1 MSTQTPSRSQ
11 ASGAPRQPTT
21 GKPLIRI
28 VIGFGVLAIVT
39 SLVGVV
45 LSGASYVPAPAGLPD
60 TGPVVTWLLPASSA
74 LVFAAAMATVGW
86 LLLAGFLDP
95 ALGKKTVSARG
106 RRSLLRASAA
116 AAIWCLSALASAF
129 LTLAYI
135 LGIPLTEAMSPNI
148 FATYAWD
155 VEDVRALLITAV
167 LAAVV
172 SIGSLLTVELRRVTI
187 WLALALAAIATP
199 ATAGHAAGLGDHSLA
214 LTNSVVHAVTASIWV
229 GGLIA
234 LGALVWPRAE
244 DISIAAQRFGYLA
257 IASVILLTLSGL
269 GNAYVRLGAPSDLVT
284 SGYGRLVLM
293 KAALLIVLIAIAS
306 WIRQR
311 LLPRLTGDGARRTF
325 AKVAVLELGLMA
337 VATGLGVA
345 LSLTEP
351 TRVEIEFATQGEALL
366 GFAFPPSPTAT
377 SVLFGWDFDILFF
390 TLGVAACVFYVMGTR
405 RLKARGDHWPV
416 LRTVSWFVGWGIFI
430 WTTNAGISI
439 YSQVSVGL
447 HMVQHMTIVMM
458 VPIFLVLAGPVTL
471 ALRAIKP
478 SPTGGRGPR
487 ELIMSGL
494 HSKIAI
500 FFTNPLIILGI
511 YVSGLYGLYLTD
523 LFGFLMSSHIGHIF
537 MTVHFLVSGLLLYY
551 VVVGIDPK
559 PKPLPHWARMMLVL
573 TAIVLHA
580 FFAVAL
586 MSTPTVVGANWFSL
600 VQPEWLVDPVKD
612 SVLGGQVAWGVG
624 EIPSVLLLL
633 IIGVQW
639 SRSDER
645 ESKRRDRFT
654 DAHGDREMDDYN
666 AYLAALNDRASR
678 RR

>member
-1 MSTQTPSRSQ
+1 VSTHTPSRSQ
-11 ASGAPRQPTT
+11 TAGAPRNPAT
-21 GKPLIRI
+21 GKPLVR
-28 VIGFGVLAIVT
+28 VVVGFGLLAIVS
-39 SLVGVV
+39 SLIGVI
-45 LSGASYVPAPAGLPD
+45 LSGASYVPPPAGLPD

-95 ALGKKTVSARG
+95 ALGKKTVSTRG

-116 AAIWCLSALASAF
+116 AAIWCVSALASAS

-135 LGIPLTEAMSPNI
+135 LGIPLVEAISPSI
-148 FATYAWD
+148 FLTYAWD
-155 VEDVRALLITAV
+155 VEDVRALLIAAV

-172 SIGSLLTVELRRVTI
+172 SIGSLLSVELRRVTI
-187 WLALALAAIATP
+187 WLVLALAAIGAP

-214 LTNSVVHAVTASIWV
+214 LTNSVLHAVTASVWV

-234 LGALVWPRAE
+234 LGALVWPRVE
-244 DISIAAQRFGYLA
+244 DVSIAAQRFGHLA
-257 IASVILLTLSGL
+257 MASVILLTVSGL

-293 KAALLIVLIAIAS
+293 KVALLIVLVATAS
-306 WIRQR
+306 WMRSR
-311 LLPRLTGDGARRTF
+311 LLPKLTGDGARRTF
-325 AKVAVLELGLMA
+325 AKVAFLELGLMA

-345 LSLTEP
+345 LSMTNP

-366 GFAFPPSPTAT
+366 GFEFPASPTIT
-377 SVLFGWDFDILFF
+377 SVLFGWDFDLLFF
-390 TLGVAACVFYVMGTR
+390 SLGVAACVFYAMGTH
-405 RLKARGDHWPV
+405 RLKARGDKWP
-416 LRTVSWFVGWGIFI
+416 LLQTISWFVGWGIFI
-430 WTTNAGISI
+430 WTTNSGISI

-447 HMVQHMTIVMM
+447 HMIQHMTIVMM
-458 VPIFLVLAGPVTL
+458 VPIFLVLASPVTL

-487 ELIMSGL
+487 ELIMTGL

-500 FFTNPLIILGI
+500 FFTNPLIILTI

-537 MTVHFLVSGLLLYY
+537 MTIHFLVSGLLLSY
-551 VVVGIDPK
+551 VVVGTDPK
-559 PKPLPHWARMMLVL
+559 PKPLPYWARMMLVL

-580 FFAVAL
+580 FFAIAL

-600 VQPEWLVDPVKD
+600 VQPEWLVDPVRD
-612 SVLGGQVAWGVG
+612 SVIGGQIAWGIG

-645 ESKRRDRFT
+645 ESTRRDRFT
-654 DAHGDREMDDYN
+654 DSHGDREMDDYN
-666 AYLAALNDRASR
+666 AYLSALNDRAKR
-678 RR
+678 D

>member
-1 MSTQTPSRSQ
+1 MSTHTPSRSQ
-11 ASGAPRQPTT
+11 TAGAPSNPAT
-21 GKPLIRI
+21 GKPLVRV
-28 VIGFGVLAIVT
+28 VIGFGVLAIVM
-39 SLVGVV
+39 SLVGVI
-45 LSGASYVPAPAGLPD
+45 LSGASYVAPPAGLPD
-60 TGPVVTWLLPASSA
+60 AGPIVTWLLPASSA

-95 ALGKKTVSARG
+95 ALGKKTVSTRG
-106 RRSLLRASAA
+106 RRALLRASAA
-116 AAIWCLSALASAF
+116 SAIWCVAALGSAF

-135 LGIPLTEAMSPNI
+135 LGVPLTEAMSPSI
-148 FATYAWD
+148 FITYAWD
-155 VEDVRALLITAV
+155 VEDVRALLIAAV

-172 SIGSLLTVELRRVTI
+172 SIGSLLSVELRRVTI

-214 LTNSVVHAVTASIWV
+214 LTNSVLHAVAASVWV

-257 IASVILLTLSGL
+257 IASVVLLTVSGL
-269 GNAYVRLGAPSDLVT
+269 GNAYVRLGDPSDLVT

-293 KAALLIVLIAIAS
+293 KAALLIVLIATAS
-306 WIRQR
+306 WIRSR
-311 LLPRLTGDGARRTF
+311 LVPKLTGDGARQTF
-325 AKVAVLELGLMA
+325 AKVAVLELALMA

-345 LSLTEP
+345 LSLTP
-351 TRVEIEFATQGEALL
+351 TTRVEIEFATQAEALL
-366 GFAFPPSPTAT
+366 GFAFPPSPTAST
-377 SVLFGWDFDILFF
+377 VLLGWDFDFLFF
-390 TLGVAACVFYVMGTR
+390 TLGVVACVFYVMGTR
-405 RLKARGDHWPV
+405 RLKARGDAWPV
-416 LRTVSWFVGWGIFI
+416 LQTVSWFIGWGIFI
-430 WTTNAGISI
+430 WTTNAGIAI

-458 VPIFLVLAGPVTL
+458 VPIFLVLAAPVTL
-471 ALRAIKP
+471 ALRAFKP

-500 FFTNPLIILGI
+500 FLTNPLVILTI

-537 MTVHFLVSGLLLYY
+537 MTLHFLISGLLLSY
-551 VVVGIDPK
+551 VVVGTDPK
-559 PKPLPHWARMMLVL
+559 PKPLPYWARLMLVL

-612 SVLGGQVAWGVG
+612 SVLGGQVAWGIG
-624 EIPSVLLLL
+624 EIPAVLLLL

-654 DAHGDREMDDYN
+654 GTHGDREMDDYN
-666 AYLAALNDRASR
+666 AYLTALNDRAAR
-678 RR
+678 DK

>member
-1 MSTQTPSRSQ
+1 MSTQTPPRPQ
-11 ASGAPRQPTT
+11 TSGSPANPT
-21 GKPLIRI
+21 GDKPLVR
-28 VIGFGVLAIVT
+28 VVLGFGVVAVV
-39 SLVGVV
+39 SALVGVV
-45 LSGASYVPAPAGLPD
+45 LSGASYVAPPAGLPD

-74 LVFAAAMATVGW
+74 LVFTAAIATIGW

-95 ALGKKTVSARG
+95 ALSKKTVSTRG
-106 RRSLLRASAA
+106 RRALIRASVA
-116 AAIWCLSALASAF
+116 AAIWCISAVASAF

-135 LGIPLTEAMSPNI
+135 LGIPLREALSPSI

-155 VEDVRALLITAV
+155 IEDVRGLIISAV

-172 SIGSLLTVELRRVTI
+172 SIGALLTVELKRVTI
-187 WLALALAAIATP
+187 WLALALAALAVP
-199 ATAGHAAGLGDHSLA
+199 ATAGHAAGLGDHSMA
-214 LTNSVVHAVTASIWV
+214 LTNSVVHAVTAAVWV
-229 GGLIA
+229 GGLVA
-234 LGALVWPRAE
+234 LGALVWPRAQ
-244 DISIAAQRFGYLA
+244 DLSIAAQRFGYLA
-257 IASVILLTLSGL
+257 LASVVLLTVSGL
-269 GNAYVRLGAPSDLVT
+269 GNAYVRLGAPSDLFT
-284 SGYGRLVLM
+284 SGYGRLVLA
-293 KAALLIVLIAIAS
+293 KAALLIVLVAISS

-311 LLPRLTGDGARRTF
+311 LLPQLSGDHARRTF

-337 VATGLGVA
+337 MASGLGIA
-345 LSLTEP
+345 LSLSTP
-351 TRVEIEFATQGEALL
+351 TRVEIEFATQAESLL
-366 GFAFPPSPTAT
+366 GFEFPAAPTVS
-377 SVLFGWDFDILFF
+377 SVLLGWDFDLLFF

-405 RLKARGDHWPV
+405 RLKARGDAWPV
-416 LRTVSWFVGWGIFI
+416 MRTVSWFIGWGIFI
-430 WTTNAGISI
+430 WTTNAGIAI

-500 FFTNPLIILGI
+500 FFTNPLVILGI

-523 LFGFLMSSHIGHIF
+523 LFGFLMSNHIGHIF
-537 MTVHFLVSGLLLYY
+537 MTIHFLVSGLLLSY

-559 PKPLPHWARMMLVL
+559 PKPLPHWARMLLVL

-612 SVLGGQVAWGVG
+612 SVIGGQVAWGVG

-654 DAHGDREMDDYN
+654 DTHGDREMDDYN
-666 AYLAALNDRASR
+666 AYLNALNDRAKR
-678 RR
+678 DK

>member
-1 MSTQTPSRSQ
+1 M
-11 ASGAPRQPTT
+11 AGAPGSPATE
-21 GKPLIRI
+21 KPLVRV
-28 VIGFGVLAIVT
+28 VIGFGVLAIVS
-39 SLVGVV
+39 SLVGVI
-45 LSGASYVPAPAGLPD
+45 LSGASYVPAPDGLPD

-74 LVFAAAMATVGW
+74 FVFAAAVATIGW

-95 ALGKKTVSARG
+95 AMGKKTVSVRG
-106 RRSLLRASAA
+106 RRALIRASVAA
-116 AAIWCLSALASAF
+116 AVWCVAALGSAF

-135 LGIPLTEAMSPNI
+135 LGIPLSEAVSPSI
-148 FATYAWD
+148 FTTYAWD
-155 VEDVRALLITAV
+155 IEDVRALIISAI
-167 LAAVV
+167 LAAAV
-172 SIGSLLTVELRRVTI
+172 SVGSLLSVELRRVTI
-187 WLALALAAIATP
+187 WLALALAAVATP
-199 ATAGHAAGLGDHSLA
+199 ATAGHAAGLGDHSMA
-214 LTNSVVHAVTASIWV
+214 LTNSVVHAVAASVWI

-234 LGALVWPRAE
+234 LGALVWPRAQ
-244 DISIAAQRFGYLA
+244 DIAIAAQRFGYLA
-257 IASVILLTLSGL
+257 IASVILLTFAGL
-269 GNAYVRLGAPSDLVT
+269 GNAYVRLGAPSDLLT

-293 KAALLIVLIAIAS
+293 KVALLIVLVASAS
-306 WIRQR
+306 WMRQR
-311 LLPRLTGDGARRTF
+311 LLPKLSDDKPRRTF
-325 AKVAVLELGLMA
+325 AKVAILELSLMA
-337 VATGLGVA
+337 VASGLGVA

-366 GFAFPPSPTAT
+366 GFAFPASPTAS

-390 TLGVAACVFYVMGTR
+390 TLGVAACVLYVMGTH
-405 RLKARGDHWPV
+405 RLKARGDRWPV
-416 LRTVSWFVGWGIFI
+416 LQTVSWFIGWGIFI
-430 WTTNAGISI
+430 WTTNAGISV

-458 VPIFLVLAGPVTL
+458 VPIFLVLAAPMTL

-494 HSKIAI
+494 HSKVAI
-500 FFTNPLIILGI
+500 ILTNPLIILAI

-523 LFGFLMSSHIGHIF
+523 LFGILMSSHIGHIF
-537 MTVHFLVSGLLLYY
+537 MTFHFLISGLLLTY
-551 VVVGIDPK
+551 VVVGTDPK
-559 PKPLPHWARMMLVL
+559 PRPLPHWARMLLVL

-580 FFAVAL
+580 FFAIAL

-666 AYLAALNDRASR
+666 AYLAALNDRAAER
-678 RR
+678 DT